1 MVAIADRDASA
12 LAAETYLKECLE
24 EHHSCNS
31 KEVEEITEESDDE
44 EYYCSLQNEVDEQMR
59 EIFEESSDSEASY
72 QSEDSDEEQEL
83 PIPWK
88 HTIV

>member
-1 MVAIADRDASA
+1 MEQEPLRELEV
-12 LAAETYLKECLE
+12 KECLE
-24 EHHSCNS
+24 EHHSSNS
-31 KEVEEITEESDDE
+31 KEVAETTEESDDK
-44 EYYCSLQNEVDEQMR
+44 EYYCSLQNEVDGQMR
-59 EIFEESSDSEASY
+59 VIFEESSDSEASY